1 MLRRAGCSLW
11 TSRNTENQE
20 KSEIMNH
27 SESWTR
33 TQRTEISVTCDVLVK
48 VGRYTCK
55 YYFYSIYLL
64 ITTSFNPRMCENA
77 CTVFFSIFNTLKDL
91 RLQTLRSVCFQFFTL
106 FPFFIFHYP
115 VTRFPC
121 LLPLPTIRFIDICK
135 CWFPVGAN
143 HNHFLPRWAG
153 TRVANPIIRMSSIW
167 HISERFL
174 GQVKQWRFLILT
186 RRDEFFLAEG

>member
-1 MLRRAGCSLW
+1 MLSRAGCSLW

-91 RLQTLRSVCFQFFTL
+91 RLQPLRSVCFQFFTL
-106 FPFFIFHYP
+106 FPFFIFHLP

-121 LLPLPTIRFIDICK
+121 LLPLPTIRFIDICI

-143 HNHFLPRWAG
+143 HNHFLPRWDRS
-153 TRVANPIIRMSSIW
+153 RVANPIIRMSSIW

-174 GQVKQWRFLILT
+174 GQVEQWRFLILT